1 MRRPRRAYLIAGS
14 LLIGLI
20 FVTMIFAD
28 QLTAM
33 SPLYRDA
40 RSSILDG
47 IPPFAPD
54 KLHWLGTDLFG
65 RDVWSRIAY
74 GARWSMFFAFL
85 IMAARLLVAI
95 PAAFLSAFGP
105 KRAGWAVDR
114 LYVMT
119 SAIPPLVIYILL
131 LSSHRLRLIGLWPSV
146 VVTVSFLT
154 LMEWPRV
161 AVVLKGRVASL
172 MAEPFIEG
180 AIAVGNNR
188 WQLFKGHLFPHLW
201 PVILQLAAAE
211 MARALVVIAQLALF
225 GILVGGG
232 VMTIMMDARG
242 NDMYVVS
249 SGIPEWGTLLGEG
262 RYEVLAHPWIAFS
275 PAVAFLVGVTGFTLL
290 SQGLETITITVQEIK
305 DATTAKL
312 SRRWRWAVPALV
324 VGALFWYF
332 QGPPWGAKSGVE
344 ALAARQVAAL
354 NTGDLDAYA
363 RTLRTD
369 VLGAREDLL
378 RLASLIKSEQAKVE
392 ISVNSLDVSGSTAK
406 ALWSMRVHWPVHAP
420 DTITRETTLVRRWG
434 RWYEAGEAYA
444 VIDGTDVDVAAI
456 FNPVDPSAKAIP
468 MRDMVT
474 FLSSAADNAFA
485 EVEPLFPAKPGAPR
499 PQMKLYPS
507 PEAWAIASG
516 GDEEVLSSSIWY
528 TADEPIRVSPAFI
541 RGIKR
546 WDVERSLAYEFMKYL
561 SETRL
566 GESHVSPLLLGGWD
580 LHQDPGIT
588 TYRLDLSRLVG
599 NPLFT
604 LAELYATSARDLTQD
619 RQFLYATQA
628 ALLAEYAEAH
638 LPERPIPALNL
649 AQLAERL
656 GTTPDELAKSY
667 QAYVLERINSESL
680 LMIPAAKPRI
690 PAGLAEAVEARGQAV
705 ATGNDAAYAA
715 FSDPASRSA
724 QADWVKGLRQTG
736 VAKYTTTFLDFM
748 EKKEEIKD
756 KDGDGKEDKDK
767 TYVITYAVTVLEQ
780 ATFADGRQVAGVVVQ
795 RWTKGT
801 DAWVMLGNPDSLA
814 K

>member
-1 MRRPRRAYLIAGS
+1 MRRPRRAYLIAGG

-20 FVTMIFAD
+20 FIMMIFAD
-28 QLTAM
+28 QLTTM

-47 IPPFAPD
+47 IPPFSPD
-54 KLHWLGTDLFG
+54 RLHWLGTDLFG

-85 IMAARLLVAI
+85 IMASRLLVAI
-95 PAAFLSAFGP
+95 PAAFLAAFGP

-131 LSSHRLRLIGLWPSV
+131 LSSHKLRLIGLWPSV
-146 VVTVSFLT
+146 VLTVSLLT

-188 WQLFKGHLFPHLW
+188 WQLFKNHLFPHLW
-201 PVILQLAAAE
+201 PVILQLMAAE

-225 GILVGGG
+225 GIMVGGG
-232 VMTIMMDARG
+232 VITIMMDARG
-242 NDMYVVS
+242 RDTYVVN

-262 RYEVLAHPWIAFS
+262 RYEVLTHPWIAFS
-275 PAVAFLVGVTGFTLL
+275 PAVAFLIGVTGFTLL

-305 DATTAKL
+305 EATTSKL
-312 SRRWRWAVPALV
+312 SRRWRWAVPAL
-324 VGALFWYF
+324 ALAAFLWYF
-332 QGPPWGAKSGVE
+332 QGLPWGMKADIE
-344 ALAARQVAAL
+344 ALLARQEAAL
-354 NTGDLDAYA
+354 NAGDLDAYA
-363 RTLRTD
+363 KTLKSD
-369 VLGAREDLL
+369 VPGAREDML
-378 RLASLIKSEQAKVE
+378 RMATQLKSASAQVDITVKK
-392 ISVNSLDVSGSTAK
+392 LDVSGSNAK
-406 ALWSMRVHWPVHAP
+406 AIWTMLIRTP
-420 DTITRETTLVRRWG
+420 DHQPMTISRDTVLVRHWG
-434 RWYEAGEAYA
+434 RWYESGEAYV
-444 VIDGTDVDVAAI
+444 VIQGTEVDVAAV
-456 FNPVDPSAKAIP
+456 FDPVDPSPRAIP

-499 PQMKLYPS
+499 PQMKLYPT
-507 PEAWAIASG
+507 PEAWVMASG

-528 TADEPIRVSPAFI
+528 TAGEPIRVTPAFL
-541 RGIKR
+541 RGSKR

-566 GESHVSPLLLGGWD
+566 GESHVGPLLLGGWD
-580 LHQDPGIT
+580 LHQDPGLSS
-588 TYRLDLSRLVG
+588 YRIDVTRLVG

-604 LAELYATSARDLTQD
+604 LDELYATSAKELTQD
-619 RQFLYATQA
+619 RQFVYATQA
-628 ALLAEYAEAH
+628 ALLAEYAEKH
-638 LPERPIPALNL
+638 LAERPIPALSA

-656 GTTPDELAKSY
+656 GTTADELAKSY
-667 QAYVLERINSESL
+667 RAYVLERINSESL

-705 ATGNDAAYAA
+705 ATGNEAAYAA
-715 FSDPASRSA
+715 FGDPAYQSA
-724 QADWVKGLRQTG
+724 QADWFRRLRQTG
-736 VAKYTTTFLDFM
+736 VAQYATTFLDFR
-748 EKKEEIKD
+748 EEKEEIKD
-756 KDGDGKEDKDK
+756 KDGDGKEDQEK
-767 TYVITYAVTVLEQ
+767 TYITFFAVPVLEQ
-780 ATFADGRQVAGVVVQ
+780 VTYTDGRQVAGVILQ
-795 RWTKGT
+795 RWMKVN
-801 DAWVMLGNPDSLA
+801 DAWVILGGPESLA
-814 K
+814 G

>member
-1 MRRPRRAYLIAGS
+1 MRRPRRAYLIAGG
-14 LLIGLI
+14 LLIGVILA
-20 FVTMIFAD
+20 MMLFAD
-28 QLTAM
+28 QLTTM

-54 KLHWLGTDLFG
+54 NLHWLGTDLFG

-85 IMAARLLVAI
+85 IMASRLGVAI

-146 VVTVSFLT
+146 VMTVSLLT

-161 AVVLKGRVASL
+161 AVVLKGRIASL

-180 AIAVGNNR
+180 AIAVGNSR
-188 WQLFKGHLFPHLW
+188 WQLFKSHLFPHLW

-225 GILVGGG
+225 GIMVGGG

-262 RYEVLAHPWIAFS
+262 RYEVLTHPWIAFS
-275 PAVAFLVGVTGFTLL
+275 PAVAFLIGVTGFTLL

-305 DATTAKL
+305 EATTAKL
-312 SRRWRWAVPALV
+312 SRRWRWAIPAV
-324 VGALFWYF
+324 ALAALLWHF
-332 QGPPWGAKSGVE
+332 QGLPWGMISDIQ
-344 ALAARQVAAL
+344 ALAARQAAAL
-354 NTGDLDAYA
+354 SAGDLDAYG
-363 RTLRTD
+363 RTLRSD
-369 VLGAREDLL
+369 VPGAREDLL
-378 RLASLIKSEQAKVE
+378 RMASVIKDKGARVE
-392 ISVNSLDVSGSTAK
+392 IFPAQVDLSGSSAK
-406 ALWSMRVHWPVHAP
+406 AVWTMRVHWPDSPPETVS
-420 DTITRETTLVRRWG
+420 RETVLNRHLG
-434 RWYEAGEAYA
+434 RWYESGEAYA
-444 VIDGTDVDVAAI
+444 TIEGTDVAVAAV
-456 FNPVDPSAKAIP
+456 FNPVDPNARAIP

-485 EVEPLFPAKPGAPR
+485 EVEPLFPDKPGAPR
-499 PQMKLYPS
+499 PQMKLYPT
-507 PEAWAIASG
+507 PQAWAMASG
-516 GDEEVLSSSIWY
+516 GDEEILSSSVWY
-528 TADEPIRVSPAFI
+528 TAGEPIRVSPAFL
-541 RGIKR
+541 RGSKR

-561 SETRL
+561 SQTRL
-566 GESHVSPLLLGGWD
+566 GETYVSPLLLGGWD
-580 LHQDPGIT
+580 LHQDPGIS
-588 TYRLDLSRLVG
+588 TYRIDVTRLVG

-604 LAELYATSARDLTQD
+604 LEELYATSARELKQD

-638 LPERPIPALNL
+638 LTERPIPALNI
-649 AQLAERL
+649 AQLAQRL
-656 GTTPDELAKSY
+656 GTTPAELAKSY
-667 QAYVLERINSESL
+667 RAYVLERINSESL
-680 LMIPAAKPRI
+680 LMIPAAKTRI
-690 PAGLAEAVEARGQAV
+690 PAGLAEAVAARGQAV
-705 ATGNDAAYAA
+705 ASADETAFAAT
-715 FSDPASRSA
+715 SDPATKDA
-724 QADWVKGLRQTG
+724 QADWFRQVRQAG
-736 VAKYTTTFLDFM
+736 VTQYTTVFLDFM
-748 EKKEEIKD
+748 EKKEEVKD
-756 KDGDGKEDKDK
+756 KDQDGKEDQEK
-767 TYVITYAVTVLEQ
+767 TFITTFTVPVLEQ
-780 ATFADGRQVAGVVVQ
+780 AALADGREVAGVVIQ
-795 RWTKGT
+795 RWMKVNGQ
-801 DAWVMLGNPDSLA
+801 WVMLGKPDSLV